1 MVVHLHYSELERTI
15 LAFKGCL
22 KNRKN
27 MIRYQDSLIDNTLPF
42 GKVLIK
48 CFHLTEDSFPSL
60 FTQKGKM
67 LLEN

>member
-1 MVVHLHYSELERTI
+1 M
-15 LAFKGCL
+15 KGCL
-22 KNRKN
+22 NSRKN

-60 FTQKGKM
+60 FTQKDASWK
-67 LLEN
+67 LYIPQIKTIKS

>member
-1 MVVHLHYSELERTI
+1 
-15 LAFKGCL
+15 
-22 KNRKN
+22 

-60 FTQKGKM
+60 FTQKDASWK
-67 LLEN
+67 LYIPQIKTIKS